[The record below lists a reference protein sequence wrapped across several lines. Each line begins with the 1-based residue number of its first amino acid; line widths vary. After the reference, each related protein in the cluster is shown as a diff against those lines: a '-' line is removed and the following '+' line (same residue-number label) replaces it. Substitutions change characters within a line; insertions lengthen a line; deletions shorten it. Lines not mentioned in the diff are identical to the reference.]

1 MWRADDRR
9 RESFLLA
16 NRAQSLND
24 GSVGNMPAV
33 PSEEKIHPMNGGRSD
48 VRGIRLR
55 FGRNQAAG
63 QQGTGQAFRLSWER
77 QDLTFVQSAHSVGN
91 CCRVAS
97 LRLFHHENGNEKII
111 PLPAFVPP
119 VTSCLL
125 LSGNQH

>member
-63 QQGTGQAFRLSWER
+63 KPHTAFL
-77 QDLTFVQSAHSVGN
+77 F
-91 CCRVAS
+91 AS
-97 LRLFHHENGNEKII
+97 L
-111 PLPAFVPP
+111 PANRAGVSR
-119 VTSCLL
+119 VMSL
-125 LSGNQH
+125 